1 MTRLSLIAIFI
12 LKESIMQFKTQGK
25 KEDDIEQHFNDL
37 CGSHH
42 QRILTM

>member
-25 KEDDIEQHFNDL
+25 KDDDIKRHFNHP
-37 CGSHH
+37 CGSHR